1 MLKRMK
7 METRL
12 HLGLGS
18 IVVLVVL
25 LGLTAFANLTA
36 LHDSWTQ
43 FETVTLVRK
52 DAVLSAVIAEG
63 DAVHHFKNYVLRGS
77 PDYITQFRADLAAI
91 DKTVVAYQAS
101 GAVSHEEQAQLD
113 QILVGTK
120 AYGDSMTE
128 LQAMRDKGASVAELD
143 KATKNADAIIAAA
156 NQKLLDLSGSD
167 TRARSAQMTAVS
179 DTAKRLILGFDIGI
193 AALGCVLA
201 VWLARSLSG
210 IVREVQMVVSQL
222 ASASQEVSAT
232 AQTLSQASS
241 EQAASVEETS
251 ASIEQMTASI
261 AQNAQNA
268 KVTDGMATQAALEA
282 SKGGEVVKATAA
294 AMRQIAQKISIID
307 DIAYQTNLLAL
318 NAAIEAAR
326 AHEHGKGFAVVA
338 AEVRKLAERSQV
350 AAQEIGQVASNSVE
364 LAEQAGLLL
373 DAIVPNIR
381 KTSDLVQEIAAASEE
396 QSSGVRQINGAVG
409 QLSQTTQLNAASSEE
424 LAATAEEMSAQAEQL
439 DLLMAMFKR
448 HVIEERPQRPAPRTA
463 AVKTPGARRDKQPSR
478 KLAFGAESGPDESH
492 FTKF

>member
-113 QILVGTK
+113 QLLVGTK

-143 KATKNADAIIAAA
+143 KATRNADGIIAAA

-268 KVTDGMATQAALEA
+268 KVTDGMATQAAIEA

-318 NAAIEAAR
+318 NAAIEA

>member
-52 DAVLSAVIAEG
+52 DAMLSAVIAEG
-63 DAVHHFKNYVLRGS
+63 SAVHHFKNYVLRGS
-77 PDYITQFRADLAAI
+77 PEYVAQFRADLAAI
-91 DKTVVAYQAS
+91 DKTVGAYQAT

-120 AYGDSMTE
+120 AYGDSMSE
-128 LQAMRDKGASVAELD
+128 LQAMRDKGSSVAELD
-143 KATKNADAIIAAA
+143 KATKNADATIAAA
-156 NQKLLDLSGSD
+156 SQKLLDLSGSD
-167 TRARSAQMTAVS
+167 TRSKSAQMTTVS
-179 DTAKRLILGFDIGI
+179 DTAKRLILGFDVAI

-210 IVREVQMVVSQL
+210 IVREVQMVVGQL

-261 AQNAQNA
+261 
-268 KVTDGMATQAALEA
+268 GRA
-282 SKGGEVVKATAA
+282 SC
-294 AMRQIAQKISIID
+294 R
-307 DIAYQTNLLAL
+307 
-318 NAAIEAAR
+318 
-326 AHEHGKGFAVVA
+326 
-338 AEVRKLAERSQV
+338 ERV
-350 AAQEIGQVASNSVE
+350 
-364 LAEQAGLLL
+364 
-373 DAIVPNIR
+373 
-381 KTSDLVQEIAAASEE
+381 
-396 QSSGVRQINGAVG
+396 
-409 QLSQTTQLNAASSEE
+409 
-424 LAATAEEMSAQAEQL
+424 
-439 DLLMAMFKR
+439 
-448 HVIEERPQRPAPRTA
+448 
-463 AVKTPGARRDKQPSR
+463 
-478 KLAFGAESGPDESH
+478 
-492 FTKF
+492 

>member
-113 QILVGTK
+113 QLLVGTK

-143 KATKNADAIIAAA
+143 KTTKNADAIIAAA

-232 AQTLSQASS
+232 AQTLSQESS

-268 KVTDGMATQAALEA
+268 KVTDGMATQ
-282 SKGGEVVKATAA
+282 A

-350 AAQEIGQVASNSVE
+350 AEQEISKVASDSVE
-364 LAEQAGLLL
+364 LAEQAGQMF
-373 DAIVPNIR
+373 DALVPNIR
-381 KTSDLVQEIAAASEE
+381 KTSELVQEISAASEE
-396 QSSGVRQINGAVG
+396 QSSGVRQINSAVG
-409 QLSQTTQLNAASSEE
+409 QLSQTTQINAASSEE
-424 LAATAEEMSAQAEQL
+424 LAATSEEMSAQAEQL
-439 DLLMAMFKR
+439 TRLMAVFKHYAVDDLPR
-448 HVIEERPQRPAPRTA
+448 YALARRPAALKP
-463 AVKTPGARRDKQPSR
+463 
-478 KLAFGAESGPDESH
+478 
-492 FTKF
+492 

>member
-1 MLKRMK
+1 MVRRRSRHLPGVVMLKRMK

-91 DKTVVAYQAS
+91 DN
-101 GAVSHEEQAQLD
+101 GLEEQAQLD
-113 QILVGTK
+113 QLLVGTK

-241 EQAASVEETS
+241 EQAAS
-251 ASIEQMTASI
+251 
-261 AQNAQNA
+261 
-268 KVTDGMATQAALEA
+268 
-282 SKGGEVVKATAA
+282 
-294 AMRQIAQKISIID
+294 
-307 DIAYQTNLLAL
+307 
-318 NAAIEAAR
+318 
-326 AHEHGKGFAVVA
+326 
-338 AEVRKLAERSQV
+338 
-350 AAQEIGQVASNSVE
+350 
-364 LAEQAGLLL
+364 
-373 DAIVPNIR
+373 
-381 KTSDLVQEIAAASEE
+381 
-396 QSSGVRQINGAVG
+396 
-409 QLSQTTQLNAASSEE
+409 
-424 LAATAEEMSAQAEQL
+424 
-439 DLLMAMFKR
+439 
-448 HVIEERPQRPAPRTA
+448 
-463 AVKTPGARRDKQPSR
+463 
-478 KLAFGAESGPDESH
+478 
-492 FTKF
+492 